1 MMVAG
6 TYRHKMLYTFYV
18 QHIIYIY
25 KPKTTSSKNVVKKI
39 ALKIKNYI

>member
-1 MMVAG
+1 M
-6 TYRHKMLYTFYV
+6 YNIL
-18 QHIIYIY
+18 YIY

>member
-18 QHIIYIY
+18 QHIYIY